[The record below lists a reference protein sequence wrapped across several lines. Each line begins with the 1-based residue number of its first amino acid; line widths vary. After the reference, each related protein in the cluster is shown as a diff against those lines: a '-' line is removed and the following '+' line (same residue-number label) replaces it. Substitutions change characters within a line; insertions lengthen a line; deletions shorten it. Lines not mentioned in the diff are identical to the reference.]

1 MGLLG
6 TTGFLGP
13 PFFVCSASRKGRFRQ
28 LLTGAGRGGSL
39 GQGPGLPQRTHRTI
53 SLSSSAE
60 LKPPTNGRGQLLMKF
75 NYLLPERRSRARTS
89 RTTRP
94 RPGMPDTS
102 FEEEHKLATSLRRV
116 CVPPPTPQTPS
127 CPSPE
132 RPPSLGPQLPAGQ
145 SNKSCAFLLRP
156 KLGLRVSNSDRGQI
170 SATRVSLDTV
180 FCLAHLKNKTKQ
192 TKRNSSSCCGAT
204 GSVASW
210 ERWDTGS
217 TRPGTVG

>member
-1 MGLLG
+1 MHQAAPFPTKTLNDVQLDPVGLLG

-53 SLSSSAE
+53 SLSASVE

-89 RTTRP
+89 RTTRR

-132 RPPSLGPQLPAGQ
+132 RLLSLGPQLPAGQ
-145 SNKSCAFLLRP
+145 SNKSCTFLLRP
-156 KLGLRVSNSDRGQI
+156 KLGLCVSIRQWWTE
-170 SATRVSLDTV
+170 AA
-180 FCLAHLKNKTKQ
+180 FQQHHHMM
-192 TKRNSSSCCGAT
+192 
-204 GSVASW
+204 
-210 ERWDTGS
+210 
-217 TRPGTVG
+217 

>member
-1 MGLLG
+1 MQ
-6 TTGFLGP
+6 P
-13 PFFVCSASRKGRFRQ
+13 C
-28 LLTGAGRGGSL
+28 GRGL
-39 GQGPGLPQRTHRTI
+39 VPPGGIQTTTF
-53 SLSSSAE
+53 LSASAE
-60 LKPPTNGRGQLLMKF
+60 LKPPTNRRGQLLMKF
-75 NYLLPERRSRARTS
+75 QKRRSWARTS

-94 RPGMPDTS
+94 RPRMPDTS